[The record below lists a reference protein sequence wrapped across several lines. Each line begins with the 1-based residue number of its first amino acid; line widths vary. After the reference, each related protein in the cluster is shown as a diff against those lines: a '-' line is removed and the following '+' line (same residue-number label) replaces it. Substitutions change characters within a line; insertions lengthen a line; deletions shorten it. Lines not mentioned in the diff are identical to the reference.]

1 MNLEDVI
8 ERHECI
14 YVFGYGSLTW
24 KPDFEHD
31 GMYLGYI
38 KGYERRFWQGS
49 THHRGTVE
57 KPGRVLTLTE
67 VEKGVCW
74 GAVFKIVGKEKIEK
88 AFDCLQLRE
97 QSIGRYEVH
106 LMPVFLKNS
115 VQPLHAIVY
124 YATPDN
130 ELFLGNDS
138 LDALADDIS
147 TSCGAVG
154 HNIEYLFRL
163 SDFLRKYLPNERDE
177 HVFKLDALVRSKIGF
192 NTKDFKSR
200 AKML

>member
-1 MNLEDVI
+1 MRKKAKFVLISKEKFNIPFRSRIFYICFKCNL
-8 ERHECI
+8 
-14 YVFGYGSLTW
+14 L
-24 KPDFEHD
+24 
-31 GMYLGYI
+31 LL
-38 KGYERRFWQGS
+38 Q
-49 THHRGTVE
+49 
-57 KPGRVLTLTE
+57 
-67 VEKGVCW
+67 GVCW

-106 LMPVFLKNS
+106 LVPVFLKNS

-130 ELFLGNDS
+130 ELFLGDDS

-192 NTKDFKSR
+192 DTKDFNPGIRCCK
-200 AKML
+200 